1 MLCLYAGDSRTR
13 RGEEDGWVMVERL
26 ARLAATRRGRRALVG
41 TAFILLSIAAAI
53 LVGRHLTHSSWPLDH
68 AQPVLVAAAALAYL
82 ASFVFRARGWRRLFP
97 PDECPD
103 QARCLAS
110 VGAAAASGAVLP
122 FRLDYLI
129 KVGMLRKLGGIR
141 VGLEAI
147 VLSIISLGMIDAI
160 AMLPL
165 SISATATSGSA
176 LRGPLLIVVVFGI
189 GCSTLLVVGRR
200 VVQLPLLRRSRHLHT
215 ISEHV
220 ARHTSTGGRRDSI
233 AAWFYLFAC
242 WSTRAFGSAAL
253 LSALGLSFSPT
264 TALAVICLS
273 AAASVI
279 PITSGGAVVNAG
291 AAAGILLALGVGRNI
306 AINFSLASGLLL
318 VMSATVAALAG
329 VAASFTIRALER
341 RNLAKENLAF
351 ARVAH

>member
-1 MLCLYAGDSRTR
+1 MN
-13 RGEEDGWVMVERL
+13 RGNR
-26 ARLAATRRGRRALVG
+26 AAALRHRGRFVAGL
-41 TAFILLSIAAAI
+41 AFVLLTVAAAI
-53 LVGRHLTHSSWPLDH
+53 LVGRRLTHASWPLDH
-68 AQPVLVAAAALAYL
+68 AEPALAAAAALSYL
-82 ASFVFRARGWRRLFP
+82 ASYLFRARGWHRLFP

-122 FRLDYLI
+122 FRLDYLV

-141 VGLEAI
+141 VGFEAI
-147 VLSIISLGMIDAI
+147 VLSIVSLGMIDAI

-189 GCSTLLVVGRR
+189 GCCTLLVVGGRLIR
-200 VVQLPLLRRSRHLHT
+200 LPLLRRSRRLRT

-220 ARHTSTGGRRDSI
+220 ARHTTTRGRRD
-233 AAWFYLFAC
+233 ATVAWFYLFAC

-253 LSALGLSFSPT
+253 LTALGFSFSPT
-264 TALAVICLS
+264 TALAVICLG
-273 AAASVI
+273 AAAGVI
-279 PITSGGAVVNAG
+279 PITSGGAVVGAG
-291 AAAGILLALGVGRNI
+291 ATAGILLALGVGKDI

-318 VMSATVAALAG
+318 VTSALAAAFMG
-329 VAASFTIRALER
+329 VAASLATRAVAR
-341 RNLAKENLAF
+341 RNLTAGSLALVPITTVK
-351 ARVAH
+351 ARR

>member
-1 MLCLYAGDSRTR
+1 MVR
-13 RGEEDGWVMVERL
+13 RL
-26 ARLAATRRGRRALVG
+26 LRLAATPRRRRAIAGAVF
-41 TAFILLSIAAAI
+41 ALLTVAASI
-53 LVGRHLTHSSWPLDH
+53 LVARRLTHASWPLDR
-68 AQPVLVAAAALAYL
+68 AQPALVAAAALAYL
-82 ASFVFRARGWRRLFP
+82 ASFLFRARGWHRLFP
-97 PDECPD
+97 REECPD

-129 KVGMLRKLGGIR
+129 KVGTLRRLGGIR
-141 VGLEAI
+141 IGFEAI

-189 GCSTLLVVGRR
+189 ACCTLLVVGGRLVR
-200 VVQLPLLRRSRHLHT
+200 LPFLRRSRRLRR

-220 ARHTSTGGRRDSI
+220 ARHATTSGRRD
-233 AAWFYLFAC
+233 ATVAWFYLFAC

-253 LSALGLSFSPT
+253 LTALGLSFSPT
-264 TALAVICLS
+264 TALSVICLG
-273 AAASVI
+273 AAAGVI

-291 AAAGILLALGVGRNI
+291 AAAGILLALGVGKDI

-318 VMSATVAALAG
+318 VMSALTAALFG
-329 VAASFTIRALER
+329 VFASLALSTAAR
-341 RNLAKENLAF
+341 RDLAKGSFGLVPIAP
-351 ARVAH
+351 AKSRVI

>member
-1 MLCLYAGDSRTR
+1 MSAFETLQAPHRSRLVAG
-13 RGEEDGWVMVERL
+13 
-26 ARLAATRRGRRALVG
+26 LVFSLV
-41 TAFILLSIAAAI
+41 TVAAAI
-53 LVGRHLTHSSWPLDH
+53 LVGRRLTQASWPLDH
-68 AQPVLVAAAALAYL
+68 AQPALAAAAALSYL
-82 ASFVFRARGWRRLFP
+82 ASFLFRARGWHRLFP
-97 PDECPD
+97 AEECPD

-122 FRLDYLI
+122 FRLDYLV
-129 KVGMLRKLGGIR
+129 KVGVLRKLGGIR
-141 VGLEAI
+141 IGVGAV

-189 GCSTLLVVGRR
+189 ACCTLLVVGGRLIR
-200 VVQLPLLRRSRHLHT
+200 LPLLRRSRRLCT

-220 ARHTSTGGRRDSI
+220 ARHTTTGGRRD
-233 AAWFYLFAC
+233 ATVAWFYLFAC

-264 TALAVICLS
+264 TALSVICL
-273 AAASVI
+273 AAAAGVV
-279 PITSGGAVVNAG
+279 PITSGGAVVGAG
-291 AAAGILLALGVGRNI
+291 ATAGILLALGVGKDI

-318 VMSATVAALAG
+318 VLSALAAALLG
-329 VAASFTIRALER
+329 ILASLAIRAVTR
-341 RNLAKENLAF
+341 RNLTEATLALMPITTMK
-351 ARVAH
+351 ARL